1 MPELPEVETIRR
13 DLEPYLVGRTITA
26 AHIHSGAERLAIT
39 HAPCQL
45 EQELCGQL
53 INKLSRHGKYLI
65 ASLSDGRSWVIH
77 LRMTGMLLIGSR
89 HAATE
94 RFERARVE
102 LDNDTALFF
111 NDIRKFGTWHLVDNP
126 YDAMPNIGP
135 DILSKKFSIAS
146 LSKALSRRSAPIK
159 SVLLDQRVA
168 AGIGNIYADEA
179 LWIAKIHPRT
189 SANKIGPRRV
199 ARLHKSIIKALC
211 DGLSDRGSSFDVYR
225 DAFGKSGGH
234 HLNVHVFRRH
244 DEPCERKNCEGHII
258 SRIRLAGRATHF
270 CGKCQR
276 R

>member
-13 DLEPYLVGRTITA
+13 DLEPYLVGKTITA

-39 HAPCQL
+39 HSPRQL

-53 INKLSRHGKYLI
+53 ISKLSRYGKYLI
-65 ASLSDGRSWVIH
+65 VSLSDGRSWVIH

-89 HAATE
+89 HAASE

-102 LDNDTALFF
+102 LDDGTALFF

-126 YDAMPNIGP
+126 CDAMPNIGP
-135 DILSKKFSIAS
+135 DALSKKFSIAS
-146 LSKALSRRSAPIK
+146 LSKALSRRSTPIK
-159 SVLLDQRVA
+159 SALLDQRIA

-199 ARLHKSIIKALC
+199 ARLHKSIIEALC
-211 DGLSDRGSSFDVYR
+211 DGLRDR
-225 DAFGKSGGH
+225 A
-234 HLNVHVFRRH
+234 
-244 DEPCERKNCEGHII
+244 
-258 SRIRLAGRATHF
+258 
-270 CGKCQR
+270 
-276 R
+276 